1 VGYVQRPALVLA
13 ATAWTSLLLPILFG
27 AGCLMSGLDS
37 AWPDL
42 LLGLMLQVVAPP
54 MMAAPAFAA
63 VMGLDATIVLTT
75 LIASTALIP
84 FTAPLFIHAFVGP
97 TVMFSPLA
105 LGLKLFA
112 IVAGSLLL
120 ATVIRRR
127 AGLVLIGRYADQIN
141 GLNILLV
148 FVFVAAVM
156 ENVAARFLAAPLMMI
171 GLAVLAFALSFALL
185 GVTAFVFAKAGA
197 DRALV
202 LGLMASQRNMGL
214 MLAAT
219 SGAVPDLTW
228 IYFALAQFPIYLS
241 PLLLSR
247 LAQRTLADSR
257 R

>member
-1 VGYVQRPALVLA
+1 MPAVLA
-13 ATAWTSLLLPILFG
+13 VSTGLAWLGRQGTRAIAAIVFIAIALPPVG
-27 AGCLMSGLDS
+27 A
-37 AWPDL
+37 
-42 LLGLMLQVVAPP
+42 V
-54 MMAAPAFAA
+54 
-63 VMGLDATIVLTT
+63 
-75 LIASTALIP
+75 LIP
-84 FTAPLFIHAFVGP
+84 FSAPFFIAAFVGP

-197 DRALV
+197 D
-202 LGLMASQRNMGL
+202 
-214 MLAAT
+214 
-219 SGAVPDLTW
+219 
-228 IYFALAQFPIYLS
+228 
-241 PLLLSR
+241 
-247 LAQRTLADSR
+247 
-257 R
+257 